1 MNFTVIDLEKWE
13 RTEIFNHYIAQQT
26 SFSMTKDIDITQ
38 LYSYLKKQKH
48 SFYLGFI
55 YLVTTIA
62 NQDTHFKMS
71 FNSKGQVGYWE
82 TLSPMYTI
90 FDKKTELFS
99 ALATEYLPEFNVFK
113 ANYLSDLATFSN
125 SGKLFPQKV
134 LPENV
139 LNISM
144 IPWTSFTGFNLNVG
158 NSEPY
163 LLPII
168 TGGKFTFLDNK
179 VFLPVSLQVHH
190 AVCDG
195 FHAANFFNTFE
206 KMAANPQKYFE
217 G

>member
-13 RTEIFNHYIAQQT
+13 RAEIFNHYIAQQT

-38 LYSYLKKQKH
+38 LCSYLKEQNH

-82 TLSPMYTI
+82 TLSPLYTI
-90 FDKKTELFS
+90 FDKKTKLFS
-99 ALATEYLPEFNVFK
+99 ALVTEYLPEFNVFK

-206 KMAANPQKYFE
+206 KMAANPQKHFE

>member
-13 RTEIFNHYIAQQT
+13 RAEIFNHYIAQQT

-38 LYSYLKKQKH
+38 LYSYLKEQNH

-125 SGKLFPQKV
+125 SGKLFPQKI

-206 KMAANPQKYFE
+206 KMAVNPQKHFE